1 MRKKYD
7 MTFTL
12 SEILKDI
19 SNANYLNGEAI
30 ADENLARLRTL
41 LQDVAEDGYKE
52 RAVRAIV
59 LAMGDVRDKLFD
71 YLDPQNINEQNEQLW
86 DSENYGVTATM
97 GNTYYEPTEL
107 KLTLQLPAN
116 CPYVQGE
123 YIRNLVHDYIV
134 KKTIAEYA
142 SFSADYAAEWGK
154 KAEVIL
160 DKLDVAVNRR
170 VMVKRAMSTF

>member
-1 MRKKYD
+1 MKKKYD
-7 MTFTL
+7 MTFSL
-12 SEILKDI
+12 SEILKDL
-19 SNANYLNGEAI
+19 SNTNYLNGEAI

-71 YLDPQNINEQNEQLW
+71 YLDPSDINGNNERLW
-86 DSENYGVTATM
+86 SSDEYGVTATM
-97 GNTYYEPTEL
+97 NNTYYEPSDL
-107 KLTLQLPAN
+107 KLVLQLPAN
-116 CPYVQGE
+116 CPYAQGE

-134 KKTIAEYA
+134 KKTVAEYA

-154 KAEVIL
+154 KAEVTL